1 MRADS
6 KDCEGEKPKMARAVI
21 GVIAGYIGMFI
32 LNFLG
37 FVTLY
42 TVIGPDQAFKPRLF
56 LASNKWIAIS
66 FVIIFITGTI
76 AGLICAAIAKGGK
89 APLALAIVVIVL
101 GLLLAI
107 PAMMKA
113 QANAKLVRGRN
124 VPQMEAA
131 QKAYW
136 PTWTPFTFPIISA
149 IGVLVGGRL

>member
-1 MRADS
+1 
-6 KDCEGEKPKMARAVI
+6 MARPII
-21 GVIAGYIGMFI
+21 GVIAGYIIMFI

-42 TVIGPDQAFKPRLF
+42 AAIGPDQAFQPGLY

-89 APLALAIVVIVL
+89 APLGLAIVVIVL

-113 QANAKLVRGRN
+113 QANAKLVRAGN

-149 IGVLVGGRL
+149 IGVLVGGRLKRRS

>member
-1 MRADS
+1 
-6 KDCEGEKPKMARAVI
+6 MARAII
-21 GVIAGYIGMFI
+21 GVIVGYIGMFI

-42 TVIGPDQAFKPRLF
+42 AVIGPNQAFQPGLY

-66 FVIIFITGTI
+66 FLIIFITGII
-76 AGLICAAIAKGGK
+76 AGLICAVIAKGGK
-89 APLALAIVVIVL
+89 APLALAIVVLVL

-107 PAMMKA
+107 PAVMKA
-113 QANAKLVRGRN
+113 QTNAKLVRAGN

-136 PTWTPFTFPIISA
+136 PIWTPFTFPIISA
-149 IGVLVGGRL
+149 IGVLVGGKLKRRD

>member
-1 MRADS
+1 
-6 KDCEGEKPKMARAVI
+6 MARAII
-21 GVIAGYIGMFI
+21 GVIVGYIGMFI

-42 TVIGPDQAFKPRLF
+42 AVIGPDQAFEPGRF

-89 APLALAIVVIVL
+89 APLALAIVVVVL
-101 GLLLAI
+101 GMLLAI
-107 PAMMKA
+107 PTVMKA
-113 QANAKLVRGRN
+113 QANSKLVRPAN
-124 VPQMEAA
+124 VPPMEAA

-149 IGVLVGGRL
+149 IGVLVGGKLKRRS

>member
-1 MRADS
+1 
-6 KDCEGEKPKMARAVI
+6 MARAII
-21 GVIAGYIGMFI
+21 GVVVGYVVMFI

-42 TVIGPDQAFKPRLF
+42 AVIGPDQAFEPGRY

-66 FVIIFITGTI
+66 FVIIFITGII
-76 AGLICAAIAKGGK
+76 AGLVCAAIAKGGK
-89 APLALAIVVIVL
+89 APFALAIVVIVL

-149 IGVLVGGRL
+149 IGVLVGGKLKRRS

>member
-1 MRADS
+1 
-6 KDCEGEKPKMARAVI
+6 MARAII
-21 GVIAGYIGMFI
+21 GVIVGYIGMFI

-42 TVIGPDQAFKPRLF
+42 AVIGPEQAFEPGLY
-56 LASNKWIAIS
+56 LASTKWIAIS

-89 APLALAIVVIVL
+89 APLALAVVVIVL

-107 PAMMKA
+107 PGTMKG
-113 QANAKLVRGRN
+113 QANAKLVRAGD

-131 QKAYW
+131 GKAYW
-136 PTWTPFTFPIISA
+136 PIWTPFTFPFISA
-149 IGVLVGGRL
+149 FGVLIGGKLKRRRG

>member
-1 MRADS
+1 
-6 KDCEGEKPKMARAVI
+6 MARAII
-21 GVIAGYIGMFI
+21 GVIVGYVVMFI

-37 FVTLY
+37 FVALY
-42 TVIGPDQAFKPRLF
+42 AVFGPDHAFKPGLY
-56 LASNKWIAIS
+56 LASNRWIAIS
-66 FVIIFITGTI
+66 FVIILITGTI

-89 APLALAIVVIVL
+89 APFALAIVVIVL

-113 QANAKLVRGRN
+113 QTNAKLVRPGS

-149 IGVLVGGRL
+149 IGVLIGGKLKRRS

>member
-1 MRADS
+1 
-6 KDCEGEKPKMARAVI
+6 MARAII
-21 GVIAGYIGMFI
+21 GVIVGYVVMFI

-42 TVIGPDQAFKPRLF
+42 AVIGPDQAFEPGLY

-76 AGLICAAIAKGGK
+76 AGLVCAAIAKGGK
-89 APLALAIVVIVL
+89 APFALAIVVIVL

-113 QANAKLVRGRN
+113 QANAKLVRGGN

-149 IGVLVGGRL
+149 IGVLIGGKLKRRS

>member
-1 MRADS
+1 
-6 KDCEGEKPKMARAVI
+6 MARAIV
-21 GVIAGYIGMFI
+21 GVIIGYIVMFI

-42 TVIGPDQAFKPRLF
+42 AVIGPDQAFEPGLY

-66 FVIIFITGTI
+66 FAIIFITGII

-107 PAMMKA
+107 PAMIKA
-113 QANAKLVRGRN
+113 QANAKLVRAGN

-149 IGVLVGGRL
+149 IGVLVGGKLKRRS

>member
-1 MRADS
+1 
-6 KDCEGEKPKMARAVI
+6 MARAII
-21 GVIAGYIGMFI
+21 GVIVGYVVMFI

-42 TVIGPDQAFKPRLF
+42 AVIGPDQAFEPGRY

-66 FVIIFITGTI
+66 FVIIFITGII
-76 AGLICAAIAKGGK
+76 AGLVCAAIAKGGK
-89 APLALAIVVIVL
+89 APFALAIVVIVL

-113 QANAKLVRGRN
+113 QANAKLVRGGN

-136 PTWTPFTFPIISA
+136 PTWTPFAFPIISA
-149 IGVLVGGRL
+149 IGVLIGGKLKRRS

>member
-1 MRADS
+1 
-6 KDCEGEKPKMARAVI
+6 MARAII
-21 GVIAGYIGMFI
+21 GVIVGYVIMFI

-42 TVIGPDQAFKPRLF
+42 AVIGPDQAFEPGLF

-66 FVIIFITGTI
+66 FVIIFITGII

-113 QANAKLVRGRN
+113 QANAKLVRAGN

-149 IGVLVGGRL
+149 IGVLVGGKLKRRR

>member
-1 MRADS
+1 
-6 KDCEGEKPKMARAVI
+6 MARAII
-21 GVIAGYIGMFI
+21 GVIVGYVVMFI

-42 TVIGPDQAFKPRLF
+42 AVIGPDQAFEPGRY

-66 FVIIFITGTI
+66 FVIIFITGII
-76 AGLICAAIAKGGK
+76 AGLVCAAIAKGGK
-89 APLALAIVVIVL
+89 APFALAIVVIVL

-107 PAMMKA
+107 PAIMKA
-113 QANAKLVRGRN
+113 QANAKLVRGGN

-136 PTWTPFTFPIISA
+136 PTWTPFAFPIISA
-149 IGVLVGGRL
+149 IGVLIGGKLKRRS

>member
-1 MRADS
+1 
-6 KDCEGEKPKMARAVI
+6 MARAVI
-21 GVIAGYIGMFI
+21 GVIVGYVVMFI

-42 TVIGPDQAFKPRLF
+42 ALIGPDQAFKPGLY
-56 LASNKWIAIS
+56 LASSKWIAIS

-149 IGVLVGGRL
+149 IGVLVGGRLKRRS

>member
-1 MRADS
+1 
-6 KDCEGEKPKMARAVI
+6 MARAII
-21 GVIAGYIGMFI
+21 GVIAGYIIMFI

-42 TVIGPDQAFKPRLF
+42 AAIGPDQAFQPGLY

-89 APLALAIVVIVL
+89 APLGLAIVVIVL
-101 GLLLAI
+101 GLLFAI

-113 QANAKLVRGRN
+113 QANAKLVRAGN

-136 PTWTPFTFPIISA
+136 PTWTPFTFPLISA
-149 IGVLVGGRL
+149 IGVLVGGRLKRRS

>member
-1 MRADS
+1 
-6 KDCEGEKPKMARAVI
+6 MAKGII
-21 GVIAGYIGMFI
+21 GVIVGYIVMFI

-42 TVIGPDQAFKPRLF
+42 AVIGPHQAFKPGLY
-56 LASNKWIAIS
+56 LASNRWIAIS
-66 FVIIFITGTI
+66 FVIIFITAII

-89 APLALAIVVIVL
+89 GPLALAIVVIAL

-107 PAMMKA
+107 PGTMKG
-113 QANAKLVRGRN
+113 QANAKLVRAGD

-136 PTWTPFTFPIISA
+136 PIWTPFTFPFISA
-149 IGVLVGGRL
+149 IGVLIGGKLKRRS

>member
-1 MRADS
+1 
-6 KDCEGEKPKMARAVI
+6 MARAVI
-21 GVIAGYIGMFI
+21 GVIVGYVVMFI

-42 TVIGPDQAFKPRLF
+42 AVIGPDQAFEPGLY

-76 AGLICAAIAKGGK
+76 AGLVCAAIAKGGK

-113 QANAKLVRGRN
+113 QANAKLVRAGN

-149 IGVLVGGRL
+149 IGVLVGGRLKRRS

>member
-1 MRADS
+1 
-6 KDCEGEKPKMARAVI
+6 MARAII
-21 GVIAGYIGMFI
+21 GVIVGYVIMFI

-89 APLALAIVVIVL
+89 APLALAVVVIAL

-107 PAMMKA
+107 PAIMKA

-149 IGVLVGGRL
+149 IGVLIGGKLKRRN

>member
-1 MRADS
+1 
-6 KDCEGEKPKMARAVI
+6 MARAII
-21 GVIAGYIGMFI
+21 GVIVGYVVMFI

-42 TVIGPDQAFKPRLF
+42 AVIGPDQAFEPGLY

-76 AGLICAAIAKGGK
+76 AGLVCAAIAKGGK
-89 APLALAIVVIVL
+89 APFALAIVVIVL

-107 PAMMKA
+107 PAIMKA
-113 QANAKLVRGRN
+113 QANAKLVRGGN

-149 IGVLVGGRL
+149 IGVLIGGKLKRRS

>member
-1 MRADS
+1 
-6 KDCEGEKPKMARAVI
+6 MARAVI
-21 GVIAGYIGMFI
+21 GVIVGYVVMFI

-42 TVIGPDQAFKPRLF
+42 AVIGPDQAFKPGLY

-89 APLALAIVVIVL
+89 APLGLAIVVIVL

-113 QANAKLVRGRN
+113 QANAKLVRGGN

-149 IGVLVGGRL
+149 IGVLVGGKLKRRS

>member
-1 MRADS
+1 
-6 KDCEGEKPKMARAVI
+6 MARAII
-21 GVIAGYIGMFI
+21 GIIVGYVVMFI

-42 TVIGPDQAFKPRLF
+42 AVIGPDQAFEPGLY

-76 AGLICAAIAKGGK
+76 AGLVCAAIAKGGK
-89 APLALAIVVIVL
+89 APFALAIVVIVL

-107 PAMMKA
+107 PAIMKA
-113 QANAKLVRGRN
+113 QANAKLVRGGN

-149 IGVLVGGRL
+149 IGVLVGGRLKRRS

>member
-1 MRADS
+1 
-6 KDCEGEKPKMARAVI
+6 MARAII
-21 GVIAGYIGMFI
+21 GVIVGYVVMFI

-42 TVIGPDQAFKPRLF
+42 AVIGPDQAFKPGLF

-89 APLALAIVVIVL
+89 APLALAVVVIAL

-149 IGVLVGGRL
+149 IGVLVGGKLKRRS

>member
-1 MRADS
+1 
-6 KDCEGEKPKMARAVI
+6 MARTII
-21 GVIAGYIGMFI
+21 GVIVGYIIMFI

-42 TVIGPDQAFKPRLF
+42 AVIGPDQAFEPGLY
-56 LASNKWIAIS
+56 LASTKWIAIS

-89 APLALAIVVIVL
+89 APLALAIVVIAL

-107 PAMMKA
+107 PATMKA
-113 QANAKLVRGRN
+113 QANAKLVRPAS

-136 PTWTPFTFPIISA
+136 PTWTPFTFPFISG
-149 IGVLVGGRL
+149 IGVLIGGKLKRRS

>member
-1 MRADS
+1 
-6 KDCEGEKPKMARAVI
+6 MARSIVAVI
-21 GVIAGYIGMFI
+21 VGYVVMFI

-37 FVTLY
+37 FVALY
-42 TVIGPDQAFKPRLF
+42 AVIGPTQAFQPGLY

-76 AGLICAAIAKGGK
+76 AGLICAVIAKAGK
-89 APLALAIVVIVL
+89 APLALAIVVVVI

-107 PAMMKA
+107 PAVMKA
-113 QANAKLVRGRN
+113 QANAKLVRTGD
-124 VPQMEAA
+124 VPSMEAV

-149 IGVLVGGRL
+149 IGVLLGGKLKRRS